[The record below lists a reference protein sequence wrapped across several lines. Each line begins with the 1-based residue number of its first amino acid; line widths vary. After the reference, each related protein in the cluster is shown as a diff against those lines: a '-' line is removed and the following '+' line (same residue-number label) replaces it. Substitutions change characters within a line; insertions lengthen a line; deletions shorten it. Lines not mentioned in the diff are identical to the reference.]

1 MPTSFHENP
10 KDYRLGWIGMVGIF
24 VVPVIVV
31 IAVVAMLILNP
42 RAATQISN
50 AVEAELG
57 IAQVPVPVQSPP
69 SSVIAAVKA
78 K

>member
-1 MPTSFHENP
+1 MPTPLHENP
-10 KDYRLGWIGMVGIF
+10 KDYRLGWTGMVGIF

-31 IAVVAMLILNP
+31 IAVVAMLILDP

-57 IAQVPVPVQSPP
+57 IPQVPVQSPP
-69 SSVIAAVKA
+69 PTVTAAVKA

>member
-1 MPTSFHENP
+1 MPTSLHENP
-10 KDYRLGWIGMVGIF
+10 KDYRFGWTGIVGIF
-24 VVPVIVV
+24 IVPVIVL
-31 IAVVAMLILNP
+31 IAVVAVLVLNP

-57 IAQVPVPVQSPP
+57 IAQVPVPVQSSPLT
-69 SSVIAAVKA
+69 VTAAVKA